1 MLQDA
6 DLTIRLAHAG
16 VDSGTLDQHLRRR
29 MHRMWWWL
37 GREEFWG
44 RVQDDTCYCLQIT
57 LMIFLLAWAS
67 KLPSTVST
75 AGSPPLPT
83 ASTASSTRGR
93 R

>member
-1 MLQDA
+1 MVAMLIQLA
-6 DLTIRLAHAG
+6 ITAMWCALLVGHTRRLFRLAHAG

-57 LMIFLLAWAS
+57 LMIFLLVCSLIAPHNCA
-67 KLPSTVST
+67 V
-75 AGSPPLPT
+75 AD
-83 ASTASSTRGR
+83 
-93 R
+93 

>member
-1 MLQDA
+1 MVAMLIQLA
-6 DLTIRLAHAG
+6 ITAMWCALLVGHTRRLFRLALAG

-44 RVQDDTCYCLQIT
+44 RVQNDTWYCLQIT

-67 KLPSTVST
+67 
-75 AGSPPLPT
+75 
-83 ASTASSTRGR
+83 
-93 R
+93 